1 MITGDAEC
9 KRGIKSRIAI
19 AKTAF
24 NKEKDFFNSKL
35 ELNFRNE
42 LVKCYIWSVS
52 VYGVETCTLRK
63 VDKKYLKNFEIRRR
77 MEKLVEPIV

>member
-1 MITGDAEC
+1 VEYLRYFGSVITGDVEY

-24 NKEKDFFNSKL
+24 NEEKDFFNSKL

-42 LVKCYIWSVS
+42 LVQCYIWSVA
-52 VYGVETCTLRK
+52 VYGVETCTFRK
-63 VDKKYLKNFEIRRR
+63 VDKK
-77 MEKLVEPIV
+77 